1 LESLA
6 YYEVAPILCLV
17 FVSFFF
23 FACIVLF
30 CLFNSR
36 PQIAETTALGAAY
49 AAGLAV
55 GFWQST
61 DELQAKWQVLQI
73 QTCGVAL
80 AMIKMTTLMIMMAF
94 PIFCE

>member
-1 LESLA
+1 MSGF
-6 YYEVAPILCLV
+6 C
-17 FVSFFF
+17 FFFF